1 MAGGGIGLRRLVGRL
16 HLAFGLTL
24 GLVAVLLGLTGTVL
38 VFRAEIDRALYP
50 QLYRV
55 TAGAQRLPWQQ
66 LIDVAQA
73 ESAVPPKSLHAPSRA
88 DEAVIVTLGDGREAF
103 VDPYRGAL
111 LGLRD
116 ADGHPMAVI
125 LDLHRHLLAGDAGN
139 QVVGI
144 TAASLVVISLSG
156 LVLWWPRSRAQWRRH
171 LTVQRGRSRR
181 VLVFSLHRSVGAYGL
196 ILLVM
201 LGFTGAAFVYRDAVT
216 AVYGVLTASSAQLP
230 VPEAGL
236 SDGRPAISA
245 DRAIAIAQARFPT
258 AEFSWIRL
266 PHKANEAVR
275 IILRQPGEAHPLGK
289 TTVFVDPSSAQV
301 LDTIDPFQAP
311 TAWQLYY
318 AYNYAWHTGEIYG
331 WPTRLLVLLASPLP
345 ALLFITGLQIWRCK
359 RRRGPEALRPP
370 AVPPSPDF
378 APPVDVAVSQP

>member
-1 MAGGGIGLRRLVGRL
+1 MARAGMGLRRLIGRL
-16 HLAFGLTL
+16 HLVFGLTL

-55 TAGAQRLPWQQ
+55 TAGAQKLPWQQ

-73 ESAVPPKSLHAPSRA
+73 ESVVPPKSLNAPSRA

-103 VDPYRGAL
+103 VDPYRGTL

-125 LDLHRHLLAGDAGN
+125 LDLHRHLLTGDAGN

-144 TAASLVVISLSG
+144 AAAGLVIISLSG

-171 LTVQRGRSRR
+171 LTIQRGHSRR

-216 AVYGVLTASSAQLP
+216 AVYGLLTASSAQLP
-230 VPEAGL
+230 VPKAGPA
-236 SDGRPAISA
+236 DGRPAINA

-258 AEFSWIRL
+258 ADFSWIRL
-266 PHKANEAVR
+266 PQKANEALRV
-275 IILRQPGEAHPLGK
+275 IFRQPGEAHPLGK
-289 TTVFVDPSSAQV
+289 TTVFVDPYSAQV
-301 LDTIDPFQAP
+301 LDVIDPFHAP
-311 TAWQLYY
+311 AAWRLYY

-345 ALLFITGLQIWRCK
+345 ALLFVTGLQIRRSK
-359 RRRGPEALRPP
+359 RRRGPEAPSPP
-370 AVPPSPDF
+370 AVPSTPDF
-378 APPVDVAVSQP
+378 APLVDAAVSQS